1 MRVTVYLL
9 REHARLSEE
18 VLRQPNGYKE
28 RPLIPAEDGVR
39 WRLFVYQGSDKPV
52 CWHDYLVPLLDHTDG
67 DEPITGRSAGAV
79 LIVEAHARLFAI
91 TFGYGFQAIEKSL
104 IEHDFGLKVAANS
117 INPDRVNLA
126 DTRGLGKGR
135 RNASSRLP
143 TPNEAFAL
151 GLLTDEEWIRRFGG
165 EVKIPGFAKTVNG
178 SDALQLNV
186 DSFDFTA
193 LSGKLGKVL
202 ELYGSDDYTSI
213 FPFLDYFRRETDKE
227 KIAELDTQITTAMR
241 DRDPEIGFALPDDS
255 DLAADWFR
263 LSRRRTGG
271 MVAELLAD
279 DVYSAIDGVDGWS
292 DPLNAVKVQAFDLG
306 GEPINEKEPLRN
318 YVVGSAKSILNG
330 RAQDYALTAGTWI
343 RINNDYV
350 DLVNRYMRDSIL
362 DMTEDLHLPA
372 WDDQFLLD
380 NVPGKYGEERYN
392 NWLGQKLPDAI
403 VLDRQLYRGR
413 PGVKI
418 EVCDVLTR
426 DKKLLCVK
434 RMDGSDKM
442 SHLFQQGSVSA
453 RMLLDDNDYREK
465 VMDDLRRLDPSAEF
479 GSASEWTVV
488 YAIATS
494 KKGNLEDIMYFFS
507 RAALKMHGEAIGS
520 RGFKV
525 AIAKIRHAAIAK

>member
-9 REHARLSEE
+9 REHADLSPEC
-18 VLRQPNGYKE
+18 LRQPSGYKE
-28 RPLIPAEDGVR
+28 RPLIPAEEGVQ
-39 WRLFVYQGSDKPV
+39 WRLFVYQGCDKPV
-52 CWHDYLVPLLDHTDG
+52 CWHDYLVPLLDQVDE

-79 LIVEAHARLFAI
+79 LLVAAHARVFAI
-91 TFGYGFQAIEKSL
+91 TFGHGFQAIDRSL

-117 INPDRVNLA
+117 IDPDRVNLA

-135 RNASSRLP
+135 RNATSRLP
-143 TPNEAFAL
+143 TPNDAFAL

-193 LSGKLGKVL
+193 LSDRLGKVL
-202 ELYGSDDYTSI
+202 ELYVSDDYTSI

-227 KIAELDTQITTAMR
+227 KIAELDLQIAEAMR
-241 DRDPEIGFALPDDS
+241 GRDREIGFALPDDS
-255 DLAADWFR
+255 DLAADVFR
-263 LSRRRTGG
+263 LSRRRAGET
-271 MVAELLAD
+271 VWELLTD
-279 DVYSAIDGVDGWS
+279 DVYSAIDDVDGWA

-306 GEPINEKEPLRN
+306 GEPINEREPLRN
-318 YVVGSAKSILNG
+318 YVVGSAKSNLNG
-330 RAQDYALTAGTWI
+330 RPQDYALTAGAWI

-350 DLVNRYMRDSIL
+350 ELVNRYMRDSIV
-362 DMTEDLHLPA
+362 DMTKDLKLPP

-392 NWLGQKLPDAI
+392 NFLGQELSDAI

-453 RMLLDDNDYREK
+453 RMLADDNDYREK
-465 VMDDLRRLDPSAEF
+465 VMADLHRLDPSAEF

-488 YAIATS
+488 YAIATA
-494 KKGNLEDIMYFFS
+494 KEGDLEKIMYFFS
-507 RAALKMHGEAIGS
+507 RAALKMHGEAVGG

-525 AIAKIRHAAIAK
+525 AIAKIDHTAIMK